1 MELNLKEVLRK
12 FKSPMQIGTHSL
24 KEKYFLE
31 GQIDGHDFELSVLPG
46 LHVESFE
53 QAKNQLESY
62 LKSSKTNTN
71 ELYPSVRFA
80 IESWQNLKSK
90 RYLIPERV
98 EQNALLLSPNLNELK
113 DLRALGFTSFK
124 LKIARLESANDIVKF
139 LEALLPNEKV
149 RLDGNQKMSPQSL
162 NTILEALSAYW
173 TKIDY
178 IEEPF
183 SDPNKTLNWQHP
195 VPLAIDESLPFFLK
209 DSLPKHIKNIVL
221 KPALFG
227 FDRSV
232 NIIKLMNDGGVDV
245 TLSSCFEGPIGLA
258 AIFALAH
265 HQNSFQPNPAGL
277 DTLKYFK
284 AI

>member
-1 MELNLKEVLRK
+1 MELDLKEVSRR

-24 KEKYFLE
+24 NEKIFLE
-31 GQIDGHDFELSVLPG
+31 GKIDGHDFELSVLPG

-53 QAKNQLESY
+53 QAKNQLDSY
-62 LKSSKTNTN
+62 LNSSLTKD

-90 RYLIPERV
+90 RYLIPEKV
-98 EQNALLLSPNLNELK
+98 EQNALLLSPDLKELQTI
-113 DLRALGFTSFK
+113 RCLGFTSFK
-124 LKIARLESANDIVKF
+124 VKIARLESANDIVK
-139 LEALLPNEKV
+139 LVEALLPNEKV
-149 RLDGNQKMSPQSL
+149 RLDGNQKMTPQSL
-162 NTILEALSAYW
+162 NTILEAFSPYW
-173 TKIDY
+173 SKVDY

-183 SDPNKTLNWQHP
+183 SDPNETLNWQHP

-227 FDRSV
+227 FDQSV
-232 NIIKLMNDGGVDV
+232 KIIKSMNDGGVDV

-265 HQNSFQPNPAGL
+265 LQNSHQPNPAGL
-277 DTLKYFK
+277 DTLKYF
-284 AI
+284 I